1 MTQSLTADTSIP
13 KRSPEQELSGFV
25 RSLATSAAFIIRLAS
40 ASASGGRQCFI
51 EESAATQS
59 TNGALAESSTKF
71 RAMTPEI
78 EANLQALWDA
88 AADDVFDDGMQN
100 SVTERLP
107 GLVVKDF
114 GTVIPAIVSVIEAG
128 RTAPIIAAE
137 VLKEL
142 GRIKSA
148 ASHASRR
155 WALERALMLHSPIA
169 RDAAGLGLA
178 RMGDPA
184 SLPYVQGAVARERD
198 SQMRAD
204 LQLVVDELAE
214 KVTNG
219 TTSEDSEQG

>member
-13 KRSPEQELSGFV
+13 HKSSDQELSGFI

-40 ASASGGRQCFI
+40 ASTSGGRQCFI
-51 EESAATQS
+51 EESAETQTTTGS
-59 TNGALAESSTKF
+59 LAESSTKF

-78 EANLQALWDA
+78 EANLHALWDA
-88 AADDVFDDGMQN
+88 AAEDVFDDGMQN

-107 GLVVKDF
+107 NLVVRDF
-114 GTVIPAIVSVIEAG
+114 RTVIPAVVSVIETG
-128 RTAPIIAAE
+128 RTAPIVAAE

-142 GRIKSA
+142 GRITNA

-155 WALERALMLHSPIA
+155 WALERALMLSSPIA

-184 SLPYVQGAVARERD
+184 SLPYLQSAIARERN

-204 LQLVVDELAE
+204 LQLVIDELSE
-214 KVTNG
+214 KITDG
-219 TTSEDSEQG
+219 ATSEDCQQG